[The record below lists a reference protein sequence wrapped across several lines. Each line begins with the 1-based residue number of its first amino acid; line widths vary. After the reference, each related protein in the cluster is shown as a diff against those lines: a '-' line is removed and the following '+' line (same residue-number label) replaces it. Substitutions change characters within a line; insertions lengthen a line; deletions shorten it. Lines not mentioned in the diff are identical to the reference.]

1 MNNQRALVLGAA
13 GFCGA
18 HLCDQ
23 LSQRGVD
30 VIGLDKTLHSN
41 SWLHSSGAI
50 KNIDYRFGDILD
62 LESLK
67 TLLARERV
75 DTIFLL
81 AAQPIVAVSNRL
93 PLETAQV
100 NIIGTYNVL
109 EAMRAQSDPPALVF
123 ASSGAYYGA
132 TNTQSAIGEEEPAL
146 VASNIYA
153 PTKAA
158 ADLAVRCYAQIY
170 GLRAATCRWMNT
182 YGPGD
187 LNFSRI
193 VPATMKRLHAGRR
206 GCIDGTDGTNVLEML
221 HVRDMIEAY
230 LAVAENIERT
240 EVRGQAFNFG
250 GGAPLS
256 LSHVVRQAARAWN
269 EVNGTD
275 IEIEPEISGPKVDSV
290 KYLDISKAREVLG
303 WTPKISLGDGLRETA
318 KWYRSYF
325 ENSISRGEGE
335 VFPSP
340 AFVKLRH
347 PLPEGEGELANASSE
362 KTSDSLLPPG
372 EGA

>member
-1 MNNQRALVLGAA
+1 MNWNTQKILVLGAA

-18 HLCDQ
+18 HLCDH
-23 LSQRGVD
+23 LVQRGAKVTGFD
-30 VIGLDKTLHSN
+30 KVLSLD

-50 KNIDYRFGDILD
+50 SQIDWQSGDILD
-62 LESLK
+62 LPNLK
-67 TLLARERV
+67 LLLERHSF

-81 AAQPIVAVSNRL
+81 AAQPIVSISNQQ
-93 PLETAQV
+93 PLETAHT

-109 EAMRAQSDPPALVF
+109 EAMRVLTNPPKLVF

-132 TNTQSAIGEEEPAL
+132 TNTKSAIGEDEPAL

-153 PTKAA
+153 PTKTA
-158 ADLAVRCYAQIY
+158 ADLAVRCYARTY

-193 VPATMKRLHAGRR
+193 IPATMQRLSRNQRAL
-206 GCIDGTDGTNVLEML
+206 IDGTDGTNILEML

-230 LAVAENIERT
+230 LSVAANLDRD

-256 LSHVVRQAARAWN
+256 LSHVAREAARAWN
-269 EVNGTD
+269 EVCGAN
-275 IEIEPEISGPKVDSV
+275 IEIEPEITGPKIDSV
-290 KYLDISKAREVLG
+290 KYLDISRAREVLG
-303 WTPKISLGDGLRETA
+303 WTPRISLQYGLRETA
-318 KWYRSYF
+318 QWYKDYL
-325 ENSISRGEGE
+325 I
-335 VFPSP
+335 
-340 AFVKLRH
+340 
-347 PLPEGEGELANASSE
+347 
-362 KTSDSLLPPG
+362 
-372 EGA
+372 

>member
-1 MNNQRALVLGAA
+1 MN
-13 GFCGA
+13 
-18 HLCDQ
+18 H
-23 LSQRGVD
+23 
-30 VIGLDKTLHSN
+30 
-41 SWLHSSGAI
+41 
-50 KNIDYRFGDILD
+50 IDWRQGDILD
-62 LESLK
+62 LDYLK
-67 TLLARERV
+67 WLLARNPV

-81 AAQPIVAVSNRL
+81 AAQPIVSISNQL
-93 PLETAQV
+93 PLETAYT

-109 EAMRAQSDPPALVF
+109 EAIRAQSNPPALIF

-132 TNTQSAIGEEEPAL
+132 TNTKSAIGEDEPAL

-193 VPATMKRLHAGRR
+193 VPATMRRLHAGRR

-230 LAVAENIERT
+230 LAVAANIERA

-250 GGAPLS
+250 GGAPLQ
-256 LSHVVRQAARAWN
+256 LSHVVREAARAWN
-269 EVNGTD
+269 EVSATD

-303 WTPKISLGDGLRETA
+303 WTPQISLQDGLRETA
-318 KWYRSYF
+318 AWYRHY
-325 ENSISRGEGE
+325 
-335 VFPSP
+335 
-340 AFVKLRH
+340 L
-347 PLPEGEGELANASSE
+347 
-362 KTSDSLLPPG
+362 D
-372 EGA
+372 